1 MPYWGT
7 APNLVGRYQTD
18 NFTCSHEWRIV
29 WNYTPISTVDPE
41 NVYFNILIYRTNDT
55 IYYIMD
61 MHQQGNTTT
70 SGTWYINNQ
79 TGEFYLKFL
88 VYNVLSATA
97 VIEASAP
104 ALNITLVSPQNRSY
118 NSTLVSLTFTVNETT
133 SWTGYSLDGEANV
146 TIAGNTTLTISE
158 GSHNIMVYANDTA
171 GYMGASDIVHFLIDI
186 TPPQIVAVFRYPS
199 EDVQP
204 NQPVMIS
211 ANVSDSLSGVDSVRL
226 VYFTN
231 QSSIGLG
238 LLMMLNQT
246 SGLYERTI
254 LVQEADTLVKYQ
266 ITAYDRAGNNVTD
279 DNAGEYYVYTVIPE
293 FPSYF
298 VISLFMIALLLTALI
313 YKRKP
318 KSERV

>member
-1 MPYWGT
+1 MEM
-7 APNLVGRYQTD
+7 N
-18 NFTCSHEWRIV
+18 
-29 WNYTPISTVDPE
+29 
-41 NVYFNILIYRTNDT
+41 
-55 IYYIMD
+55 
-61 MHQQGNTTT
+61 QQGNTTT

-79 TGEFYLKFL
+79 PGEFYLKFL

-104 ALNITLVSPQNRSY
+104 ALNITLVLPQNRSY

-199 EDVQP
+199 ENVQP

>member
-1 MPYWGT
+1 MEM
-7 APNLVGRYQTD
+7 N
-18 NFTCSHEWRIV
+18 
-29 WNYTPISTVDPE
+29 
-41 NVYFNILIYRTNDT
+41 
-55 IYYIMD
+55 
-61 MHQQGNTTT
+61 QQGNTTT
-70 SGTWYINNQ
+70 SGTWYVTNQ

-88 VYNVLSATA
+88 VYNVLESTA
-97 VIEASAP
+97 VIEAP
-104 ALNITLVSPQNRSY
+104 ALNITLVSPQNQSY

-133 SWTGYSLDGEANV
+133 SWTGYSLDGEPNV

-158 GSHNIMVYANDTA
+158 GSYIIMVYANDTA
-171 GYMGASDIVHFLIDI
+171 GYVGASDIVHFVVDI

-199 EDVQP
+199 ENVQP

-211 ANVSDSLSGVDSVRL
+211 ANVSDSLSGVDRVRL

-231 QSSIGLG
+231 RSSLG
-238 LLMMLNQT
+238 LEFPMMLSQT

-266 ITAYDRAGNNVTD
+266 ITAYDRAGNDVTD

-298 VISLFMIALLLTALI
+298 VISIFMIALFLTALI

-318 KSERV
+318 KSE